1 MASSN
6 PDERSPPA
14 SHTNLSRVGS
24 SSSSSS
30 DSSLY
35 VSSRGSQTADSSS
48 PTSDDIY
55 RQRSG
60 GVPRALG
67 TFRKEIPSSFQDSAR
82 EEIIRH
88 GTNVVLQTEQ
98 SWLRDQYEKR
108 KGLLAKGSLSQEEMI
123 QEIPE
128 YKKKKR
134 IKNLKSA
141 LQKITIVRAF
151 GSLKHGDVSPTS
163 YCPLTRA
170 RWTISE
176 KMQQLDVLCDLEF
189 KEDFK
194 MFFEPFLETI
204 PKVGPPAI
212 LAYKPEPLPQDIIL
226 QWDMEHSACCEFCGC
241 ELRPFPSLDHIDFD
255 PESYENL
262 FCCLE
267 FKRLFEYVLH
277 ERNLIKSMY
286 PESDSIS
293 IMPHAAFGSEQER
306 LKAKETALRR
316 QQERQMART
325 FAFMSSEQDDAG
337 VKTLRT
343 ITYQL
348 ARDPSIKIPCEEIL
362 GESLEEQCAFSIDSG
377 DIWILPGIKKI
388 ENEFLEKHYKHGGKF
403 LTMFPDGT
411 AQIFYPSGNL
421 AAVLLTNRTNGF
433 ICVIQEDKT
442 NKPAIQATFDSSG
455 KITCYYP
462 NGNIWVNINL
472 LGGQFS
478 DQEGNRV
485 RTWKWS
491 STMTSL
497 PLISFKPIFL
507 SLNNYVGVRIL
518 DQDKVIVSFL
528 ALGQQAR
535 MNVGTKLTVRVYEE
549 VPKLRYF
556 TDEDLFLLAF
566 IIKMRRLLSKIEICV
581 NFPSS
586 ENWYKLKTP
595 SYLATR
601 AVKLLS
607 LCQYYELGKDAISTI
622 TALLNEP
629 I

>member
-1 MASSN
+1 MACGGSDKNSSVPSN
-6 PDERSPPA
+6 
-14 SHTNLSRVGS
+14 TNVSLAG
-24 SSSSSS
+24 SSSS
-30 DSSLY
+30 DSS
-35 VSSRGSQTADSSS
+35 RDSQTADSSS
-48 PTSDDIY
+48 QKSEEFP

-60 GVPRALG
+60 GIPRALS
-67 TFRKEIPSSFQDSAR
+67 TFRTEISSSYHDSFRSISTERGIHVA
-82 EEIIRH
+82 
-88 GTNVVLQTEQ
+88 LQTEM
-98 SWLRDQYEKR
+98 SWLQDQYEKR
-108 KGLLAKGSLSQEEMI
+108 IFLGKDTLSQEEKI
-123 QEIPE
+123 QEITPE

-134 IKNLKSA
+134 IKNLKHA
-141 LQKITIVRAF
+141 LQKIAVIRAF
-151 GSLKHGDVSPTS
+151 GPFQHEDVSPTS

-170 RWTISE
+170 RWMINE
-176 KMQQLDVLCDLEF
+176 KMQQLDILCDMEF
-189 KEDFK
+189 KEDFE
-194 MFFEPFLETI
+194 MFFEPLLETI

-212 LAYKPEPLPQDIIL
+212 LAYKPEPPPQDVIL
-226 QWDMEHSACCEFCGC
+226 EWDTEYSACCEFCGC
-241 ELRPFPSLDHIDFD
+241 ELRPFPSLDDIDFD
-255 PESYENL
+255 PETYENL

-267 FKRLFEYVLH
+267 FKKLFEYVLH
-277 ERNLIKSMY
+277 ERNLIESMY
-286 PESDSIS
+286 PKSDLIS
-293 IMPHAAFGSEQER
+293 IEPHAAFGSEQER

-325 FAFMSSEQDDAG
+325 FAFMANEPDEVG
-337 VKTLRT
+337 VKQLRT

-348 ARDPSIKIPCEEIL
+348 ARNPSIKILVDEDL
-362 GESLEEQCAFSIDSG
+362 GDSLEDLCAFSIDSG
-377 DIWILPGIKKI
+377 DIWILPCIKKI
-388 ENEFLEKHYKHGGKF
+388 EKEFLEKHYKHGGKF

-421 AAVLLTNRTNGF
+421 AAVLVTNRVKGL
-433 ICVIQEDKT
+433 ICVIQEDTT
-442 NKPAIQATFDSSG
+442 NKPAIRAIFDSSG

-535 MNVGTKLTVRVYEE
+535 MNVGTKVKVRIYEE

-566 IIKMRRLLSKIEICV
+566 IIKIRRLLSKIEIFV
-581 NFPSS
+581 NFPSI

-607 LCQYYELGKDAISTI
+607 LCRYYELGKDAISRI